1 VRAGVLTGD
10 GGDGGVTVF
19 READGGGNG
28 GISGGVAD
36 TARGHGR
43 GELGGTEFC
52 WPLGVAGGFVE
63 EKWRERGSGSQL
75 GDGEAR
81 RGKKRGGPTRAAP
94 RGGRG
99 AWRPAG
105 RATGG
110 SGRQSTTC
118 EQRRVARV
126 GRA

>member
-10 GGDGGVTVF
+10 GGDGGATAF

-28 GISGGVAD
+28 GISGGVAG
-36 TARGHGR
+36 TAHGHGR
-43 GELGGTEFC
+43 GELGGTEFR

-81 RGKKRGGPTRAAP
+81 RGKKKRGVWRGQRHAEE
-94 RGGRG
+94 GGRG
-99 AWRPAG
+99 PGDRQGAQPVEAGAG
-105 RATGG
+105 R
-110 SGRQSTTC
+110 
-118 EQRRVARV
+118 
-126 GRA
+126 

>member
-10 GGDGGVTVF
+10 GGDGGVTAF

-28 GISGGVAD
+28 GISGGVAG

-43 GELGGTEFC
+43 GELGGTEFR

-81 RGKKRGGPTRAAP
+81 RGKKRGGGSDA
-94 RGGRG
+94 GG
-99 AWRPAG
+99 ATWRKGGLAAG
-105 RATGG
+105 RA
-110 SGRQSTTC
+110 RY
-118 EQRRVARV
+118 RRK
-126 GRA
+126 RAPVDDV